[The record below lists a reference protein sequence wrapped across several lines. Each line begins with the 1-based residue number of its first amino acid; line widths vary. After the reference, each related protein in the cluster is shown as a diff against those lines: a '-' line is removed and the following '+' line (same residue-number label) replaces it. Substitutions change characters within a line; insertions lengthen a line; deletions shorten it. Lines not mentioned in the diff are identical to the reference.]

1 VLALAVALA
10 WLGLS
15 AEPVQGQAE
24 VGPTPTPTPTLEG
37 PEDQPTHFG
46 PTPTV
51 TPTLLPPPPGGG
63 RVAVS
68 ALAVRV
74 APSPDRIALGQ
85 LRYGVEVFPVARS
98 YDANWVVIRYGG
110 RDAWIFAPLVEWQ
123 ADISQL
129 PVWPESPAET
139 GTQITPT
146 PLSPP
151 PASETP
157 TPSATVRAVPTL
169 THTPTVAALV
179 AGSGEETVPSPVAS
193 LPVSAGGSG
202 GGAALWLVR
211 VGGLA
216 IVAGLLSLYIWRYSA
231 GVRDARRFQGGFMVS
246 RCPACRQGNLSLDEY
261 VTRAFGIPRVR
272 RAVRCDTCR
281 SVLREVKRDLW
292 RYTVD
297 PAVDE
302 AFAQEYNGQLLD
314 EQELVRIV
322 RARVGKGASRA

>member
-1 VLALAVALA
+1 MLALAVALA

-15 AEPVQGQAE
+15 AEPVRGQAE
-24 VGPTPTPTPTLEG
+24 VSPTLTPT
-37 PEDQPTHFG
+37 PTHFG

-123 ADISQL
+123 ADISRL
-129 PVWPESPAET
+129 PIWPAPPAET
-139 GTQITPT
+139 GTQVTPT

-179 AGSGEETVPSPVAS
+179 VGSGEEAVPSPVIPP
-193 LPVSAGGSG
+193 PVSASGSG
-202 GGAALWLVR
+202 AGAALWLMW

-231 GVRDARRFQGGFMVS
+231 GVRDARRFQDGFMVS

-261 VTRAFGIPRVR
+261 VTRAFGIPRAR

-314 EQELVRIV
+314 EQGLVRLAK
-322 RARVGKGASRA
+322 ARIGKGQAGGA